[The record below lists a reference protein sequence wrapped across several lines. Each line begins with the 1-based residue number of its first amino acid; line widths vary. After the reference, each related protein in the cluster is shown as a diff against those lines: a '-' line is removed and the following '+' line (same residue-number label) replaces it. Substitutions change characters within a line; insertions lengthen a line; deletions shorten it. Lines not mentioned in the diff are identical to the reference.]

1 MEEKKTSP
9 QKRKTEVEKE
19 ETGRKEKEGRKEER
33 KKRRLS
39 SRGNSRDSTPV
50 KRSKLSSLG
59 SSSSPGET
67 SIFYITFPE
76 MHVTSRTY
84 LNNFCHF
91 SKIKDIPNY
100 GNLTVVPVLK

>member
-1 MEEKKTSP
+1 
-9 QKRKTEVEKE
+9 VEKE
-19 ETGRKEKEGRKEER
+19 ETRMEIEEGTKPRKEEEMARKEGRKEER

-67 SIFYITFPE
+67 STFYIYFIFLKKCINFKDLFEQLLPFFKNQRYPE
-76 MHVTSRTY
+76 LR
-84 LNNFCHF
+84 
-91 SKIKDIPNY
+91 
-100 GNLTVVPVLK
+100 

>member
-1 MEEKKTSP
+1 
-9 QKRKTEVEKE
+9 VEKE
-19 ETGRKEKEGRKEER
+19 ETRMEIEEGRKPRKEEEMARKEGRKEER

-67 SIFYITFPE
+67 ATFYFTFLE
-76 MHVTSRTY
+76 MHV
-84 LNNFCHF
+84 NFKDLF
-91 SKIKDIPNY
+91 EQLLPFFKIKDIPN
-100 GNLTVVPVLK
+100 